1 MTSFESKRPSVFAK
15 IQSDLRAKICVW
27 KIDVH
32 VFAMSHSCHRS
43 TKHEFLAKQGVQ
55 RADVNLLYQISGCR
69 LKHDNSNMFWN
80 LTIAISKNQI
90 LRALLF
96 EKMGFSN
103 FSCGWTFQAS
113 HKKFVKFC
121 TPPPPPFKFCSC
133 GQIWWRFAEKN
144 LWRVVKIVRN
154 IFYSQQHCKGGWGDF
169 YDFHMRSGKFLEAN
183 LRFCDMAI
191 FMKKCVCNFATWRFS
206 WKTLCLQFCVIFC
219 PLSILKQHAIF
230 HCINCLRHMIDA
242 QMCRVVWS
250 ISGVH
255 NDCWLMHQFWESS

>member
-1 MTSFESKRPSVFAK
+1 MTNCESKRPSVFAK
-15 IQSDLRAKICVW
+15 IQSDLRAKICVR

-103 FSCGWTFQAS
+103 FSCGWTF
-113 HKKFVKFC
+113 
-121 TPPPPPFKFCSC
+121 
-133 GQIWWRFAEKN
+133 R
-144 LWRVVKIVRN
+144 
-154 IFYSQQHCKGGWGDF
+154 
-169 YDFHMRSGKFLEAN
+169 KFLEAN